1 MRMKF
6 YKFRAFILIT
16 LLRVLAFLLRV
27 EKPPIL
33 SVAAII
39 KKENKILFLNL
50 SYQKGYGL
58 PGGIVQGGETLF
70 ESLKREVKEET
81 GLIVKKSNYYNSY
94 HAKYLGISTISVAFF
109 VETIGELKS
118 SDEGDLVW
126 LEPKEVLGK
135 LAYKDTEKTINDLLS
150 K

>member
-1 MRMKF
+1 MKF
-6 YKFRAFILIT
+6 YKLRAFILII
-16 LLRVLAFLLRV
+16 LLRIFAFLLRV

-58 PGGIVQGGETLF
+58 PGRIVQGGETLLDA
-70 ESLKREVKEET
+70 LKREVKEET
-81 GLIVKKSNYYNSY
+81 GLTVKKANYFNSY
-94 HAKYLGISTISVAFF
+94 DAKYLSISTISAAFF
-109 VETIGELKS
+109 IEAVGELKS
-118 SDEGDLVW
+118 SEEGYLVW

-135 LAYKDTEKTINDLLS
+135 LAYKDAEKAIGDLLE

>member
-1 MRMKF
+1 MKF
-6 YKFRAFILIT
+6 YKLRAFILII
-16 LLRVLAFLLRV
+16 LLRVFAFLLRV

-58 PGGIVQGGETLF
+58 PGGIVKGGETLLDA
-70 ESLKREVKEET
+70 LKREVNEET
-81 GLIVKKSNYYNSY
+81 GLSVKKANYFNSY
-94 HAKYLGISTISVAFF
+94 NAKYLGVSTISAVFFIEVA
-109 VETIGELKS
+109 GEMKS
-118 SDEGDLVW
+118 SEEGDLVW

-135 LAYKDTEKTINDLLS
+135 LAYKDTEKTINDLLE